1 MGMAVIVLLLF
12 IVLIFLHFTY
22 SYWQLSNDTGKV
34 KTDIDIARRLID
46 YQDNGVE
53 SFYRD
58 YEEINTNLKNNP
70 SVSHAWQEFIEHITF
85 DKNIAG
91 DYVVKNSIQPS
102 SYFSV
107 DNLLAKNTRVKRS
120 HQVTWNLLGL
130 GTVGAAIVFI
140 LAMASMGAVSDYVL
154 VLVKIAK
161 YVNYALV
168 CFAMGLGFALFFST
182 LQKMEIINIEDKL
195 HEFNTNLEKALVFS
209 TANQVLDEVL
219 NALVEQ
225 NKKID
230 GISNNIALSNNNFS
244 EANSVRE
251 QQSGELVHKL
261 TENFSDKLQQ
271 LVEQGQ
277 SSIEVLTE
285 LQKSMSDHSQ
295 SFSDKLQYL
304 STELDQLVVETL
316 AELKQHNSTNADKFY
331 DRLQQLFA
339 QLLPDKLQQLS
350 TELDQLVVKTLTELK
365 QHSSANADRFHDKL
379 QQLSVHQEQHI
390 TVALE
395 KLRES
400 NTSNT
405 DRLYDRLVDLSA
417 SQEQFDY
424 EVQATIKKQPRE
436 DHEHEGHEGCSSEND
451 DEEKSLLAGRNL
463 LSAEEEESSEI
474 NTPIPF
480 ERVS

>member
-1 MGMAVIVLLLF
+1 MVVVGMDIIILLLF
-12 IVLIFLHFTY
+12 ITLIFLYFIY
-22 SYWQLSNDTGKV
+22 SYWQLHNDAGKV
-34 KTDIDIARRLID
+34 KTDIDIARRLTY
-46 YQDNGVE
+46 YQDNSAE

-58 YEEINTNLKNNP
+58 YEEINTKLKNNP
-70 SVSHAWQEFIEHITF
+70 AVSHAWQEFTEHITF

-102 SYFSV
+102 SYFSA
-107 DNLLAKNTRVKRS
+107 DNLLAKNTRIKRS

-140 LAMASMGAVSDYVL
+140 LAMVSMGAAPDQVL
-154 VLVKIAK
+154 ILVKIAK
-161 YVNYALV
+161 CVTYALV
-168 CFAMGLGFALFFST
+168 CFTMGLGYALFFFT
-182 LQKMEIINIEDKL
+182 LQKMEIINIEDTL
-195 HEFNTNLEKALVFS
+195 HEFNTNLENALVFS

-219 NALVEQ
+219 NALIEQ

-285 LQKSMSDHSQ
+285 SQKSMSNHSQ
-295 SFSDKLQYL
+295 SFSDKLPYL
-304 STELDQLVVETL
+304 ST
-316 AELKQHNSTNADKFY
+316 K
-331 DRLQQLFA
+331 
-339 QLLPDKLQQLS
+339 
-350 TELDQLVVKTLTELK
+350 LDQLVVKTLTELK

-379 QQLSVHQEQHI
+379 QQLFVHQEQHI

-400 NTSNT
+400 NISNT
-405 DRLYDRLVDLSA
+405 DRLYDRLGDLSA

-436 DHEHEGHEGCSSEND
+436 GHEHEGHEGCSSEND
-451 DEEKSLLAGRNL
+451 DEEKSLPAGRNL

-474 NTPIPF
+474 NTPITF